1 MINEFENGIT
11 NEDLEGIDAIVETSN
26 ITTEATG
33 KSDNNGIQIEDS
45 GVIDI
50 NSSDFD
56 DIGTYKPVAGNA
68 DTKRIKDIISQNL
81 SYIATK
87 DDSVFAKKRKEIED
101 EIAAYKKNLII
112 NKGFTDEEATAA
124 AEKRAEKRSVEEVN
138 DYKTNNP
145 EVAIIKVDKTD
156 ADKIEIAPEDQAK
169 VHKATAIRLIE
180 VEDVE
185 LKHIKIKKHDSK
197 IPINVAKLNTCN
209 LTRHMVPCINTV
221 DMCTFDG
228 TSTFNLVNLYFSD
241 NDTRKTR
248 LSKQMD
254 LAYEK
259 FVSSTTKEKY
269 TASGALALTKED
281 FLNWFAFPDLTAA
294 MYAIYVASSTEVVT
308 SRFDCQNESC
318 VDVKDGKTER
328 HGFEYAYNVKELM
341 KFDNMSDHFKKVY
354 DAIIAHNND
363 YEAMTKFREEFN
375 VGHRYKSSITKNI
388 YDIETPSCARALE
401 FADLIKENDDA
412 QMSEI
417 YFGIAIHIA
426 KIYLYC
432 GEENGE
438 DVYTLVTEPKDI
450 YDIVA
455 EAIEPEFN
463 LYTQKL
469 IVDKS
474 YTYETTLSY
483 TCDKC
488 GNKVTQPVD
497 MYTLVFLKAQRM
509 GSGIE

>member
-1 MINEFENGIT
+1 MNNEFENGIT
-11 NEDLEGIDAIVETSN
+11 SEDLEGIDDIVESSDIKTDVTEKTSN
-26 ITTEATG
+26 G
-33 KSDNNGIQIEDS
+33 GIQIEDS
-45 GVIDI
+45 GIIDI

-56 DIGTYKPVAGNA
+56 DIGTYKPVSGDA
-68 DTKRIKDIISQNL
+68 DKKRLQNIISQNL

-87 DDSVFAKKRKEIED
+87 DDNVFAKKRKEIEN
-101 EIAAYKKNLII
+101 EIEAYKKNLII

-124 AEKRAEKRSVEEVN
+124 AEKRAAKRSIEEVN
-138 DYKTNNP
+138 EYKTNNP
-145 EVAIIKVDKTD
+145 EVAIIKVNKTD
-156 ADKIEIAPEDQAK
+156 ADKVEIAPEDREK
-169 VHKATAIRLIE
+169 VHKATAIRLVE
-180 VEDVE
+180 VEDVD
-185 LKHIKIKKHDSK
+185 LKHIKIRKYDTKV
-197 IPINVAKLNTCN
+197 PISVAKLNTCN

-228 TSTFNLVNLYFSD
+228 TSTFNLVNLYFSE

-254 LAYEK
+254 LAYDK

-269 TASGALALTKED
+269 TTSGTLALTKEE

-294 MYAIYVASSTEVVT
+294 MYAIYVASSTEIVT
-308 SRFDCQNESC
+308 SKFECQVETC
-318 VDVKDGKTER
+318 LDAKDGKTER
-328 HGFEYAYNVKELM
+328 HSFDYAYNVKDIM
-341 KFDNMSDHFKKVY
+341 KFDNMSDHFKSVY
-354 DAIIAHNND
+354 EGILAHNND
-363 YEAMTKFREEFN
+363 FEAMTKFREEVN
-375 VGHRYKSSITKNI
+375 VGHRYKSSVTNNI
-388 YDIETPSCARALE
+388 YDIETPSCARALA
-401 FADLIKENDDA
+401 FADLIENNIDA

-432 GEENGE
+432 GKEDGE
-438 DVYTLVTEPKDI
+438 DAYVVVTDPKDI
-450 YDIVA
+450 YNIVA

-469 IVDKS
+469 VVDKS
-474 YTYETTLSY
+474 YTYETTISY

-488 GNKVTQPVD
+488 GNEVTQPVD
-497 MYTLVFLKAQRM
+497 MSTLVFLKAQRM